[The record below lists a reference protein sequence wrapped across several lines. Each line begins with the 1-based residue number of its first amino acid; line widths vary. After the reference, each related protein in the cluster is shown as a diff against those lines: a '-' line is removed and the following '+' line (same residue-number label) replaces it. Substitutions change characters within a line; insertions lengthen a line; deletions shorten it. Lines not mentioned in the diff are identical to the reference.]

1 MPRERP
7 KKIAKKKKKKRQRT
21 HSLTSNFDNYSLL
34 FMKHTIKAQIPF
46 TRKAGFSL
54 WVNPQS
60 SSTAPDSR
68 IGCDGKGEEK
78 VLKSG

>member
-1 MPRERP
+1 V
-7 KKIAKKKKKKRQRT
+7 KR
-21 HSLTSNFDNYSLL
+21 
-34 FMKHTIKAQIPF
+34 TIKAQIPF

-68 IGCDGKGEEK
+68 MGCDWKNK
-78 VLKSG
+78 TKQKWL